1 LPDSSGDSTT
11 MLKLLPTPIG
21 NLQDITLRTLE
32 ELKKAQIVFCE
43 DTRITK
49 RLLYLLA
56 ERLSID
62 FGEKRFISLHS
73 HNEQRVVEELDIS
86 LFEQACVYVSDA
98 GTPCISDPG
107 SFLVRFCQQ
116 NGLKYEAL
124 PGASAV
130 TTVYAASGCQS
141 SEFSFIGFLP
151 HKKNNRIENIKRLIS
166 SQYPVIFYEAP
177 HRLLECLEDFASICP
192 DRRLFLAKELTKMH
206 EKFFDGAAK
215 DLYERFKNEK
225 ILGEWACVVWSSEEK
240 STTLALSVDD
250 IKALELPKKEKAKLI
265 CKITGENPKTIYETL
280 I

>member
-1 LPDSSGDSTT
+1 

-32 ELKKAQIVFCE
+32 ELKKAQVVFCE

-73 HNEQRVVEELDIS
+73 HNEQKVVEELDIL
-86 LFEQACVYVSDA
+86 LFEQNCVYVSDA

-107 SFLVRFCQQ
+107 SFLVRFCQK
-116 NGLKYEAL
+116 NGLKYEVL
-124 PGASAV
+124 PGASAL
-130 TTVYAASGCQS
+130 TTVYAASGCQNPQ
-141 SEFSFIGFLP
+141 FVFFGFLP
-151 HKKNNRIENIKRLIS
+151 HKRVNRVENIKQLIS
-166 SQYPVIFYEAP
+166 SQYPVVFYESP
-177 HRLLECLEDFASICP
+177 HRLIECLADFASICP
-192 DRRLFLAKELTKMH
+192 EKRLFLAKELTKMH
-206 EKFFDGAAK
+206 EKFFDGEAK
-215 DLYERFKNEK
+215 ELYERLKNEK
-225 ILGEWACVVWSSEEK
+225 ILGEWACVVWAGEEK
-240 STTLALSVDD
+240 ATTLALTVDE

-265 CKITGENPKTIYETL
+265 CKITGENPKIVYETL

>member
-1 LPDSSGDSTT
+1 

-32 ELKKAQIVFCE
+32 ELKRAEVIFCE
-43 DTRITK
+43 DSRITK

-56 ERLSID
+56 ERLSTD

-73 HNEQRVVEELDIS
+73 HNEQKVIEGLEPS
-86 LFEQACVYVSDA
+86 LFEQNCVYVSDA

-107 SFLVRFCQQ
+107 SFLVEFCQK
-116 NGLKYEAL
+116 NSIKYEVL

-141 SEFSFIGFLP
+141 AQFSFFGFLP
-151 HKKNNRIENIKRLIS
+151 HKKINRVETIKQLLS
-166 SQYPVIFYEAP
+166 SQFPVIFYESP
-177 HRLLECLEDFASICP
+177 HRLLECLADFASLCP

-206 EKFFDGAAK
+206 EAFFDGDAK
-215 DLYERFKNEK
+215 TLYERFKNEK
-225 ILGEWACVVWSSEEK
+225 ILGEWACVVWPSEEK
-240 STTLALSVDD
+240 STTLQLSIDE

-265 CKITGENPKTIYETL
+265 CKITGENPKTVYETL